1 MINYFNRFKS
11 LKLSIK
17 QIVIILISLFV
28 FSLAFPPS
36 SLKLILD
43 SDDSISN
50 VISLEEKTIK
60 LFEED
65 KESETYSDSIFT
77 ILTSINDANNFIFL
91 KYFIGKSMAD
101 SKS

>member
-1 MINYFNRFKS
+1 M
-11 LKLSIK
+11 KLGKVS
-17 QIVIILISLFV
+17 IVIILISLFV

-50 VISLEEKTIK
+50 VISLEEKSIK

-77 ILTSINDANNFIFL
+77 ILTILLILLIFTNNSSRRQ
-91 KYFIGKSMAD
+91 YSCMR
-101 SKS
+101 

>member
-1 MINYFNRFKS
+1 M
-11 LKLSIK
+11 KLGKVS
-17 QIVIILISLFV
+17 IVIILISLFV

-77 ILTSINDANNFIFL
+77 ILTSINNANNFIFL
-91 KYFIGKSMAD
+91 KPRACFREIICPPPEILS
-101 SKS
+101 